1 MATAASIRVVKQF
14 TYRGVL
20 RNFSNRYHFTGGAP
34 SDSTHWTTLSDAIVT
49 AEKAIFIPLANWGA
63 KIIATVGYAG
73 GSEIP
78 VFNKTYTTD
87 GTGTWTSVLTHPGD
101 VANLIRYSTA
111 DRSSKNHPIYLFN
124 YYHSAQEQG
133 TVGGA
138 DLANAAQR
146 TAMGTYASSWI
157 SGFSDGT
164 TNHIRSRPN
173 GNAATGSLVEAN
185 LTHRDLPH

>member
-1 MATAASIRVVKQF
+1 M
-14 TYRGVL
+14 
-20 RNFSNRYHFTGGAP
+20 
-34 SDSTHWTTLSDAIVT
+34 
-49 AEKAIFIPLANWGA
+49 
-63 KIIATVGYAG
+63 GYAG

-78 VFNKTYTTD
+78 VFTKTYTTD
-87 GTGTWTSVLTHPGD
+87 GTGGWTSVLTHPGD
-101 VANLIRYSTA
+101 TAFLVRYSTP

-138 DLANAAQR
+138 DQMNATQR
-146 TAMGTYASSWI
+146 TAAGTYASAWI

-173 GNAATGSLVEAN
+173 GNVANGSLVEPL